1 MAAILKDKKVVTLIN
16 VFTVE
21 RANQQRVLD
30 LLVNATEKTMK
41 NLPGFVSASIHKS
54 LDGVRVVNYAQWRR
68 QADFE
73 AMTKNPEA
81 QAHMKPLMETANSD
95 FHLYEVTETLSL

>member
-21 RANQQRVLD
+21 RANQQKVLD

-54 LDGVRVVNYAQWRR
+54 LDGVRVVNYAQWRS